1 MSIDIPSQ
9 DHFYE
14 VVDVVAATSEPKP
27 GLTQKYMVALWDT
40 GMRVDPAARAAIM
53 FSAAAKLRLNQT
65 NPFHPIF
72 LYMLRSYALSCIRIA
87 LDDPKTYASDAV
99 LVAVST
105 IAQTESVCGW
115 LEDHEVHRQGLA
127 LIMKAR
133 DPAVAQALDALLSI
147 TDSITLPQILEW
159 GNIAYSDRMQNT

>member
-53 FSAAAKLRLNQT
+53 FSAPLESNKSF
-65 NPFHPIF
+65 PSDFPIH
-72 LYMLRSYALSCIRIA
+72 A
-87 LDDPKTYASDAV
+87 
-99 LVAVST
+99 
-105 IAQTESVCGW
+105 
-115 LEDHEVHRQGLA
+115 
-127 LIMKAR
+127 
-133 DPAVAQALDALLSI
+133 
-147 TDSITLPQILEW
+147 PQLC
-159 GNIAYSDRMQNT
+159 S